1 MMFPAAVAGLAA
13 AAAARRRC
21 PRPGTCAA
29 AGVAAGLLLVAPPVA
44 LGLVVAAGAWLMSR
58 RLRARRLEAD
68 GARGD
73 LVMLADLL
81 SLGLGA
87 GLGLPLAME
96 EAARE
101 VAGPLAEE
109 ITSVRRAMDRWGVA
123 AALASAP
130 GWGERLYRLM
140 GRAAATGA
148 PLVGAVEAYALERR
162 HAEHTLRLEAA
173 RRLPVRL
180 VLPLALLILPGFVVL
195 VLGPALLES
204 LARLGVSP

>member
-1 MMFPAAVAGLAA
+1 MLPAAVACVAA
-13 AAAARRRC
+13 TAAVRRWF
-21 PRPGTCAA
+21 PRPGASVA
-29 AGVAAGLLLVAPPVA
+29 AGVVAGLLLMVPLVA
-44 LGLVVAAGAWLMSR
+44 LGLTVAGGAWLASR
-58 RLRARRLEAD
+58 RLRARRIEAEA
-68 GARGD
+68 ARTD

-101 VAGPLAEE
+101 VGGPLAEE
-109 ITSVRRAMDRWGVA
+109 ITGVRRAMDRWGVA
-123 AALASAP
+123 AALSSAL
-130 GWGERLYRLM
+130 GSGERLYRLM

-148 PLVGAVEAYALERR
+148 PLVGAVEAFAHERR
-162 HAEHTLRLEAA
+162 HAEHTFHLEAA